1 MKNKSS
7 IIKTKMNQSFR
18 ICLSNIKSA
27 QKLILG
33 NRRSDYTSL
42 NQTLTAQYSKATKD
56 ILRNRYPYRNQDG
69 SFKEYNEAITIL
81 PKEYEDQGL

>member
-1 MKNKSS
+1 MNK
-7 IIKTKMNQSFR
+7 SFR

-33 NRRSDYTSL
+33 NRRLDYTPL
-42 NQTLTAQYSKATKD
+42 NQTLTAQYSKVTKD
-56 ILRNRYPYRNQDG
+56 ILRNRYPHRNKDG